1 MCISALVSPII
12 YPNLSY
18 FYVATGMS
26 TKMKAA
32 ITDRATAKKAKA
44 YVYGV
49 KEMRKLA
56 AVKKTN
62 IYLQS
67 CHSQKDEQSKINTCY
82 ITITRAMTVVVHLTL
97 FVLYLYM
104 VWSFINN

>member
-67 CHSQKDEQSKINTCY
+67 QKDEQSNRNTSY
-82 ITITRAMTVVVHLTL
+82 ITITRAMTVVVRLTL

-104 VWSFINN
+104 VWSFMKN

>member
-1 MCISALVSPII
+1 
-12 YPNLSY
+12 
-18 FYVATGMS
+18 MS

-32 ITDRATAKKAKA
+32 ISDRATAKKAKA

-49 KEMRKLA
+49 KEMRKLE

-62 IYLQS
+62 LYIQS
-67 CHSQKDEQSKINTCY
+67 CDSQKDVQSLRNTSF
-82 ITITRAMTVVVHLTL
+82 ITINKALTVVVRLSL

-104 VWSFINN
+104 LWSFMNN